1 MKKEIQKQNQNLE
14 QLNQHISV
22 NEQSIRF
29 MDKKMEEYKETEMNY
44 TLLKDLSD
52 TANGEQKERQRFHL
66 NVLCSQYILI

>member
-44 TLLKDLSD
+44 TPVSY
-52 TANGEQKERQRFHL
+52 THL
-66 NVLCSQYILI
+66 N